1 MEAQTQ
7 GQEKQGTAADA
18 GAPKDPM
25 AAAMERLGPRLD
37 EAKQQLDALN
47 IKVKA
52 FVKENPGTAL
62 LGAIAVGFVV
72 GRLVSKK

>member
-1 MEAQTQ
+1 METQTP
-7 GQEKQGTAADA
+7 GSTPTASDPLTAA
-18 GAPKDPM
+18 K
-25 AAAMERLGPRLD
+25 ERLGPQLE

-47 IKVKA
+47 VKVKT

-62 LGAIAVGFVV
+62 LGALAVGFVV